1 MDVLPLAKRKQVL
14 HALAPLAY
22 AKVKSILCNKHIRF
36 IECGNGILEG
46 TETCDDG
53 NTADGILY
61 IYILYNSI
69 KETDVPRAAR
79 RKVVLH
85 VRILRVYAGVI
96 YILLKINILSECGDK
111 IIFAA
116 KG

>member
-1 MDVLPLAKRKQVL
+1 M
-14 HALAPLAY
+14 
-22 AKVKSILCNKHIRF
+22 ILD
-36 IECGNGILEG
+36 CGNGIIEG

-79 RKVVLH
+79 RKVALH
-85 VRILRVYAGVI
+85 VRILQVYAGVI
-96 YILLKINILSECGDK
+96 YILLKINILSECGDGV
-111 IIFAA
+111 IVAA
-116 KG
+116 KE